1 MITHHKRKKEK
12 KRAVST
18 KLPRS
23 KMSEPG
29 RSSHIHSF
37 GTGYLYTFT
46 SSPSSLS
53 SGFSLYAASRTVQPH
68 TEERGSLQ
76 PSWMSRVSI
85 QYCMWLRTTELAI
98 FAAEFNSRMNAA
110 VIVSSLLRRRFGVL
124 IKHLL
129 PMTKAPWLNTT
140 QHYLIYSSIYS
151 TSN

>member
-1 MITHHKRKKEK
+1 MRRITCSRRTARTVRTEEKQMRFCLNAPSTILAGGCWQVVGQTKSIFFLASLEGIKKYKMITLLYNSNTETITKEKRKK

-29 RSSHIHSF
+29 RSSHIHSL

-68 TEERGSLQ
+68 TEERGSVDVN
-76 PSWMSRVSI
+76 RH
-85 QYCMWLRTTELAI
+85 E
-98 FAAEFNSRMNAA
+98 
-110 VIVSSLLRRRFGVL
+110 
-124 IKHLL
+124 
-129 PMTKAPWLNTT
+129 
-140 QHYLIYSSIYS
+140 
-151 TSN
+151 